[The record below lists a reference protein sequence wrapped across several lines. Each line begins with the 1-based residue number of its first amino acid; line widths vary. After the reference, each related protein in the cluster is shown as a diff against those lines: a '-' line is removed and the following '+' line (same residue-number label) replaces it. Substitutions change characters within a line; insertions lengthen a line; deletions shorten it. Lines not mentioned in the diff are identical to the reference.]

1 MEYSNWVRV
10 RISRE
15 PYLPST
21 EDADVDNI
29 KKKILYYTYSIG
41 IKHISVVI
49 V

>member
-29 KKKILYYTYSIG
+29 KKKNTVLHVFDWY
-41 IKHISVVI
+41 
-49 V
+49 